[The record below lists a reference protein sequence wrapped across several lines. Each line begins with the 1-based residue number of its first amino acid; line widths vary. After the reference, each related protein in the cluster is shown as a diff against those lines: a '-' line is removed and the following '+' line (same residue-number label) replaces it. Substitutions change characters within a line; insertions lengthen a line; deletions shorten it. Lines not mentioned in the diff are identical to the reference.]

1 MHGMDRTTG
10 KPLDGLA
17 HLQQSIGDILST
29 PVGSRVMR
37 RDYGS
42 LVPRLIDQPFN
53 PTTKIRLYAATA
65 TALMRWEPR
74 IRLSRVALD
83 LGEQPGQVVVTLE
96 GVRTDTPVTQPG
108 AITVP
113 LSLSAVQ

>member
-1 MHGMDRTTG
+1 MRGMDRTTG

-42 LVPRLIDQPFN
+42 LLPRLVDQPFHAA
-53 PTTKIRLYAATA
+53 TRIRLYAAVA

-74 IRLSRVALD
+74 LRLSRVSLD

-96 GVRTDTPVTQPG
+96 GVRTDIPVAQPG
-108 AITVP
+108 SITVP
-113 LSLSAVQ
+113 LSLSAVL

>member
-1 MHGMDRTTG
+1 MRGMDRTTG

-42 LVPRLIDQPFN
+42 LIPRLIDQPFN
-53 PTTKIRLYAATA
+53 PATKIRLYAATA

-96 GVRTDTPVTQPG
+96 GVRTDTPVAQPS

-113 LSLSAVQ
+113 LSLSAV